1 LLHCNIKQEHEMAD
15 QNGANDTGADKAETA
30 VATPAAAKPEV
41 KAEAAPARRAVRTKT
56 AAKPTARRAKA
67 TRVKAAKPRKTK
79 TAKTAANIRTLSVRA
94 GTIRSKGAE
103 IMNKQT
109 RKGAEATQIAADQF
123 KSVFGDVN
131 DRAKVAAERSA
142 KIVEEFADLTRG
154 NVEAMVAS
162 SKVAAKAVE
171 SLSQDAAEYSRKSFE
186 EASSALKTFAEAK
199 SATDFFRLQSD
210 FARTAFDN
218 AIAESARIS
227 ETVLKIAGDVAQ
239 PITNRYTVAAERVKT
254 LAA

>member
-1 LLHCNIKQEHEMAD
+1 MAD

-41 KAEAAPARRAVRTKT
+41 KAEAAPARRAISTKT

-79 TAKTAANIRTLSVRA
+79 TATKTAANIRTLSARA

-109 RKGAEATQIAADQF
+109 RNGAEATQIAADQF